1 MKVNKHDDVKFCR
14 KNGMTGWEKVS
25 RKDYIYTEC
34 RSCFTK
40 HEYPQNTDF
49 KYIACI
55 LHLQAIPAFK
65 QTLMTSK
72 NGSQPIDA
80 VGDRMYETKTKK
92 QISILQVQVH
102 INALF

>member
-25 RKDYIYTEC
+25 RKDYIYTE
-34 RSCFTK
+34 
-40 HEYPQNTDF
+40 YPHNTDF

-92 QISILQVQVH
+92 QISILQAQVH